1 MVFKEFTETQN
12 FEKICQLIEAKQ
24 TLNITNIKDGLKEMV
39 VFELS
44 KTTHKKIIYI
54 TSSEKEA
61 YKKQQTIIDGRIFER
76 FPLEPIHSYFADA
89 HSQEI
94 SFDRMKTISQFFEKK
109 PVVVMTSIEA
119 LLAKLLRKEALIKK
133 RVLLKSGGKVNLGEL
148 QSKLVQMGYERC
160 TQVENKGQFAVR
172 GGLIDVFSPEMEQPI
187 RIDLFDDEIET
198 LRLFDPVTQRSIKEK
213 KKITLMPAKEI
224 TFSEAERK
232 TIIEQNNDQDPAL
245 LETLNDEHLFAFLQE
260 KASLL
265 DYDQEAIIVW
275 DEPQRCREQA
285 KVFIKQAAHTFE
297 TLAEEEMPFSEM
309 MNRFLSFEDL
319 FQQSKS
325 HPVLCLSVFDEPSK
339 EETLKLDAKV
349 LDPFAGRI
357 DQIKAYFSDHRD
369 YQINIFCKNK
379 AEEKKVAF
387 LLKDQEIDSERNKHP
402 GGILFKRGHLS
413 EGFQLNSPPMI
424 GINISD
430 LLKHTTPKKARRKKG
445 KKIDAFTDLKIGEY
459 VVHDIHGIGV
469 YQGIEQISLDK
480 ITKDFMVIAYKGDDK
495 LYIPIEQ
502 MDAVQ
507 VYIGNGDK
515 KPKINRIGTPDWQ
528 RSKSKTKKAIEAMAD
543 ELVELYAR
551 RRASKAYAFEADTSW
566 QREFE
571 DAFPYTETNDQL
583 RCIEEIKKDM
593 ESDIPM
599 DRLLCGDVGY
609 GKTEVALRAA
619 FKAIMEGKQVA
630 LLIPTTVLAQQH
642 YDTISERMKAYPI
655 TIELMN
661 RFRSPKEQKRIIE
674 DLKTGKVDFIIGTH
688 RIISKDVVFKD
699 LGLLIIDEEQRFG
712 VQAKE
717 KMKKYREN
725 IDVLTLSAT
734 PIPRTLHMSMTGIRD
749 MSVIEEP
756 PEGRQAVQT
765 YVMRYNPEIIKEA
778 IQRELDRQ
786 GQVYYIHNRIK
797 DIYETASKI
806 NLMLPNAR
814 IAVAHGALGGK
825 QLETIMRDFLEYQY
839 DILVTTTIVESGLD
853 VKNANTLIV
862 DEGDHYGLSQLY
874 QLRGRVGRS
883 DRQAYAYIT
892 HKKEILSE
900 VAAKRLEAI
909 KDFTALGSGFK
920 VAMRDLEIR
929 GAGNILG
936 AAQSG
941 HLYTVGYEMY
951 CRILE
956 ETIHE
961 KLKGEPIKKALPV
974 RLNLDVNGYIPS
986 DYIKDESIKYD
997 IYKKMT
1003 YLKTQ
1008 SDYDELEQELI
1019 DRFGKMPQ
1027 GIYNLMGMA
1036 LIKNKVI
1043 RYQIIEIKQN
1053 KNKLLFIFDK
1063 TTELTPPP
1071 METIL
1076 KLHQKNQLRLK
1087 EGSEYVWS
1095 IVLKHTQGREMLKEI
1110 VTFLDECFEIKL

>member
-1 MVFKEFTETQN
+1 VFKQGTETQD
-12 FEKICQLIEAKQ
+12 FQKICKTIEAKN
-24 TLNITNIKDGLKEMV
+24 TLNITNIKDGFKEIL
-39 VFELS
+39 VFELAK
-44 KTTHKKIIYI
+44 KTQKKIIYI

-61 YKKQQTIIDGRIFER
+61 YRKQQTIIDGKTFER

-89 HSQEI
+89 YSQDI
-94 SFDRMKTISQFFEKK
+94 SFNRMKTINRFFEKK
-109 PVVVMTSIEA
+109 PVMVITSIEA
-119 LLAKLLRKEALIKK
+119 LLKKILSKEALIKK
-133 RVLLKSGGKVNLGEL
+133 RISLKSGGKVNFGEL
-148 QSKLVQMGYERC
+148 QSRLVQMGYERC

-172 GGLIDVFSPEMEQPI
+172 GGIIDVFSPEMEHPI

-198 LRLFDPVTQRSIKEK
+198 LRIFDQETQRSIKEK
-213 KKITLMPAKEI
+213 KKIVLMPAKEI
-224 TFSEAERK
+224 TFSEDERK
-232 TIIEQNNDQDPAL
+232 TIIKQNSNQNSSL
-245 LETLNDEHLFAFLQE
+245 LETLTDEQLSVFLQK

-285 KVFIKQAAHTFE
+285 QVFIKQVVHSFE
-297 TLAEEEMPFSEM
+297 TIVKEEIAFIEN
-309 MNRFLSFEDL
+309 MNRFFNFEGL
-319 FQQSKS
+319 FQASKT

-339 EETLKLDAKV
+339 EETLKIDVKAI
-349 LDPFAGRI
+349 DPFVGRI
-357 DQIKAYFSDHRD
+357 DQIKTYFLENRA

-379 AEEKKVAF
+379 AEEKKVKF
-387 LLKDQEIDSERNKHP
+387 LLKDQEIDSERVKHP
-402 GGILFKRGHLS
+402 GGIVFRTGHLS
-413 EGFQLNSPPMI
+413 EGFKLNTPPVI
-424 GINISD
+424 GLNISE
-430 LLKHTTPKKARRKKG
+430 LLRTTAAKKARRKKS
-445 KKIDAFTDLKIGEY
+445 KKIDTFTDLKIGEY

-469 YQGIEQISLDK
+469 YKGIKQITLDK

-515 KPKINRIGTPDWQ
+515 KPKINRMGTPDWQ

-571 DAFPYTETNDQL
+571 EAFPYTETNDQL
-583 RCIEEIKKDM
+583 RCVEEIKKDM
-593 ESDIPM
+593 ESEIPM

-642 YDTISERMKAYPI
+642 YDTISERMKKYPI

-717 KMKKYREN
+717 KMKQYREN

-765 YVMRYNPEIIKEA
+765 YVMRYNPEIVKEA
-778 IQRELDRQ
+778 IQAELARK

-806 NLMLPNAR
+806 RMMLPNAR
-814 IAVAHGALGGK
+814 VAVAHGALGGK
-825 QLETIMRDFLEYQY
+825 QLESIMRDFLEYQY
-839 DILVTTTIVESGLD
+839 DVLVTTTIVESGLD

-892 HKKEILSE
+892 HKKEILSD

-956 ETIHE
+956 ETIQE
-961 KLKGEPIKKALPV
+961 KLKREPIKKTLPV

-1003 YLKTQ
+1003 YLKSQT
-1008 SDYDELEQELI
+1008 DYDELEKELI
-1019 DRFGKMPQ
+1019 DRFGEMPQ
-1027 GIYNLMGMA
+1027 GIYNLMGIA
-1036 LIKNKVI
+1036 LIKNKVTQ
-1043 RYQIIEIKQN
+1043 YQIIEIKQN

-1063 TTELTPPP
+1063 ATKLTPPP

-1095 IVLKHTQGREMLKEI
+1095 IILKQTQGFEMLKEI